1 MGVFDRKEDCG
12 EPTGGLGALREG
24 MKVDDC
30 AASVFSSRRAW
41 NSRIDA
47 LEGVWYSTVID

>member
-24 MKVDDC
+24 MKVDDF